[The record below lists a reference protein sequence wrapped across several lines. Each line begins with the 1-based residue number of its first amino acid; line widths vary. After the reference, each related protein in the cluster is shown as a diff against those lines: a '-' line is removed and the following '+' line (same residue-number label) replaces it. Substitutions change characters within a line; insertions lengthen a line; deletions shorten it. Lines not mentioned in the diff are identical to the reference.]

1 MTKSRK
7 LEEIAANL
15 DDLSITLEEIKE
27 EITSDDTRGAEKLDK
42 VYNDIERAVDGIE
55 ESLTPD
61 PPER

>member
-27 EITSDDTRGAEKLDK
+27 EIKSDDTRGAEKLDK
-42 VYNDIERAVDGIE
+42 VHTDIERAVDGIE
-55 ESLTPD
+55 ESLTSD